1 MGLAHVMERAVQ
13 GEAIDA
19 AWSHMDST
27 VFLLGEALT
36 SAFGDLRRQNA
47 DARSRTSRAL
57 VAPRDSAQAAL
68 EQFLHVVQPALAVR

>member
-1 MGLAHVMERAVQ
+1 MWSAAQMGLAHVMERAVQ

-36 SAFGDLRRQNA
+36 SAFGDLRR
-47 DARSRTSRAL
+47 RR
-57 VAPRDSAQAAL
+57 
-68 EQFLHVVQPALAVR
+68 